1 MRCSRFRPFQPYHS
15 SSVVAVISPGAAAEG
30 LVENSLGTGAT
41 NIEVLIRDHG
51 LASFRIVDN
60 GSGIAPE
67 YYEPIIDTTASFSDL
82 TSILT
87 FDFRGGNLSSLC
99 ALSDS
104 LSVTTVT
111 SAQLPTDTILTFD
124 SAGCLTCHRWKFARQ
139 RGNTV
144 AIMGLFTL
152 LPVGLKE
159 LERYA
164 KLEFR
169 KALHLLWLAPS
180 FHVPVKTAPSF

>member
-1 MRCSRFRPFQPYHS
+1 M
-15 SSVVAVISPGAAAEG
+15 
-30 LVENSLGTGAT
+30 TG
-41 NIEVLIRDHG
+41 NYRRSFFKDHG
-51 LASFRIVDN
+51 LKSFGIIDD

-67 YYEPIIDTTASFSDL
+67 YYEPISIDTTTPFSDL
-82 TSILT
+82 TSVLT

-99 ALSDS
+99 AHSES

-111 SAQLPTDTILTFD
+111 SAEPPTGTLLTFD
-124 SAGCLTCHRWKFARQ
+124 NAGCLTCHRWNIVRQ

-152 LPVGLKE
+152 LPVRLKE
-159 LERYA
+159 LERHA

-169 KALHLLWLAPS
+169 KALHLLWLRPRS
-180 FHVPVKTAPSF
+180 MYQ